1 MNFNKENILNY
12 NNLYIDTKQTL
23 KKNIE
28 IEKKKKKEINL
39 TINRK

>member
-23 KKNIE
+23 KKIYRNR
-28 IEKKKKKEINL
+28 KKKKEINL